1 MPRAASRNDSA
12 LHRSTHRQANI
23 LPVVAQGRLA
33 WHLGRCAWRPL
44 RALDALLEEIDRVGP
59 PINRLLVLQAKA
71 AREVAWAY
79 MTDETGE
86 VWR

>member
-12 LHRSTHRQANI
+12 LHRSTHRQSNI

-44 RALDALLEEIDRVGP
+44 RALDALLEEIDRVKPGL
-59 PINRLLVLQAKA
+59 NTLLILQARA
-71 AREVAWAY
+71 ARDAAWPY
-79 MTDETGE
+79 MTDDTGE